1 MRIVNTFAAARQAT
15 AGRSVVLVP
24 TMGYLHDGHASLVEI
39 GARTSDVVVMSLFVN
54 PLQFDQAADLERY
67 PRDLK
72 RDAAIA
78 KDAGVEVLF
87 TPGVEEMYPTAP
99 RTSVSVAGISTAM
112 EGQHRPGHFDGVAT
126 VVAKLFAGI
135 QPDAAVFGRKDAQQL
150 ALVRRM
156 ASDLSFPVEIIG
168 APTVRSVDG
177 LAVSSRN
184 VFLSDEDRIT
194 ALGLS
199 SGLFAA
205 ATAVAAGER
214 SGEALEGMVGE
225 HVRASGGDLEYVTL
239 ADAFEAEPIDI
250 LDREAFLAVAA
261 RVGNVRLIDNVV
273 LWPDGSADLG
283 ARLDGPSML
292 RRGEL
297 C

>member
-1 MRIVNTFAAARQAT
+1 MRIAKTFAAVRQAT
-15 AGRSVVLVP
+15 ADRSVALVP
-24 TMGYLHDGHASLVEI
+24 TMGYLHDGHASLVGI
-39 GARTSDVVVMSLFVN
+39 GARTSDMVVMSLFVN

-67 PRDLK
+67 PRDLQ

-78 KDAGVEVLF
+78 EDAGVEVLF
-87 TPGVEEMYPTAP
+87 TPGVDEMYPTAP
-99 RTSVSVAGISTAM
+99 RTSVSVAGISTAL
-112 EGQHRPGHFDGVAT
+112 EGEHRPGHFDGVAT

-156 ASDLSFPVEIIG
+156 TSDLSFPVEIIG
-168 APTVRSVDG
+168 APTIRSVDG

-184 VFLSDEDRIT
+184 VFLSDEDRVT

-205 ATAVAAGER
+205 ATAVATGER
-214 SGEALEGMVGE
+214 SAAALEGVVGD

-239 ADAFEAEPIDI
+239 ADAFEAAPIDR

-292 RRGEL
+292 RRG
-297 C
+297 